1 MALIAGIHAWEALD
15 SRGTPTVACCVRL
28 DDGSEGEA
36 IVPSG
41 ASTGAHE
48 AHERRDGG
56 ERFGGKGVT
65 GAVNALLAEV
75 APILTGLDANNQVLL
90 DARMR
95 GPRRDTFAGTARR
108 QHCSRGVSR

>member
-56 ERFGGKGVT
+56 ERFGGKGSLARSTRCLPRSRPYSQAWTRTTKCSSTPECGTST
-65 GAVNALLAEV
+65 GHL
-75 APILTGLDANNQVLL
+75 
-90 DARMR
+90 R
-95 GPRRDTFAGTARR
+95 
-108 QHCSRGVSR
+108 